1 MATDE
6 PRPATKDRKNK
17 RKKIKKDKWGQPLPP
32 ESEEGEAE
40 EQLAPVKAAQAPE
53 PAPVFGSGGGEDA
66 YEANKVVASGM
77 PYSATEEEIRE
88 LFEECGPIH
97 QLQLS
102 RFPDSGHFRGLAFIT
117 FESEEAAVT
126 SLSLDGTKMGNR
138 FVKIEKCRMDLKRK
152 RKGEFLTDPE
162 KAEGCLSVYVGNLS
176 WEITE
181 KDIRDCFNT
190 SNISSVR
197 FGLDKVTG
205 KSRGFCHVDFEDD
218 ESLEKA
224 IQKNQTELQGRPMKI
239 AYAVSNR
246 S

>member
-1 MATDE
+1 
-6 PRPATKDRKNK
+6 
-17 RKKIKKDKWGQPLPP
+17 
-32 ESEEGEAE
+32 
-40 EQLAPVKAAQAPE
+40 
-53 PAPVFGSGGGEDA
+53 
-66 YEANKVVASGM
+66 
-77 PYSATEEEIRE
+77 
-88 LFEECGPIH
+88 
-97 QLQLS
+97 
-102 RFPDSGHFRGLAFIT
+102 
-117 FESEEAAVT
+117 
-126 SLSLDGTKMGNR
+126 
-138 FVKIEKCRMDLKRK
+138 MDLKRK